1 MFKPKWL
8 SVLFA
13 LFLLSC
19 SEQKEPI
26 RIGAVLPLTGTFSVY
41 GEQALKGAQL
51 AVEQINQQ
59 GGIENRQIELI
70 VRDNNTDPAKT
81 VLYSREL
88 IERNHVL
95 ALMGPVSSSSRYAM
109 SEIATQFRIPM
120 MYGIDYEGR
129 HHSEFLICYST
140 IPEHYVDP
148 VIPFFADAGKK
159 SFYVF
164 GYDYIW
170 PHRMAKRI
178 QESVEKNQG
187 TMNGIEFTAFGVQDY
202 RKTLERIE
210 ASGSDVLMLIL
221 PGQDGFQFIRQF
233 RQFNFSRHIDI
244 VAFAADETYLAA
256 LEPEQLEGIYSALHF
271 VSQRQS
277 ESVKQFL
284 NDYRQL
290 HGEDAIVTYSSKSHY
305 DLIYLL
311 KAAIEKANPIT
322 PQQIMNNLHGLSM
335 YSGDERIYLREDHHF
350 DLPMYLGQFTQGTL
364 TVVKEFGVI
373 SPHDQRSGEQ

>member
-1 MFKPKWL
+1 MFKPRWL
-8 SVLFA
+8 TVIFA

-19 SEQKEPI
+19 SEPQSPI

-51 AVEQINQQ
+51 AVHQINQQ
-59 GGIENRQIELI
+59 GGVKKRPIELI

-88 IERNHVL
+88 IEQQHVL
-95 ALMGPVSSSSRYAM
+95 ALLGPVSSSSRYAM
-109 SEIATQFRIPM
+109 SEIATQFKTPM

-129 HHSEFLICYST
+129 HHNEFLICYST
-140 IPEHYVDP
+140 VPEHYVDP
-148 VIPFFADAGKK
+148 VIPFFIEANKK

-170 PHRMAKRI
+170 PHRMTERI
-178 QESVEKNQG
+178 QESVERNQG
-187 TMNGIEFTAFGVQDY
+187 TINGVEFTAFGTKDY
-202 RKTLERIE
+202 SNTLKRIE
-210 ASGSDVLMLIL
+210 DSGSEVLMLIL
-221 PGQDGFQFIRQF
+221 PGQDGFEFIRQF
-233 RQFNFSRHIDI
+233 RQFDFSRHIDI

-256 LEPEQLEGIYSALHF
+256 LDPTQLEGIYTALHF

-277 ESVKQFL
+277 ESVKRFID
-284 NDYRQL
+284 DYRQL
-290 HGEDAIVTYSSKSHY
+290 HGESAIVTYSSKSHY

-311 KAAIEKANPIT
+311 KAAIERSDPVT
-322 PQQIMNNLHGLSM
+322 QQQIMNNLHGLSM

-364 TVVKEFGVI
+364 AVIKEFGVI